1 MNIYIILSVIWIFCI
16 IAFII
21 FTILLEKDNNYEEDE
36 ENLPYSKKDF
46 LLNIYEKKF
55 FIELEKIIPENYFI
69 YPQVLLSNIVKVNNV
84 SKKDFWYYQNKI
96 NRKIVDFV
104 IFEKKSLTPFLVVE
118 YDWTTH
124 NKADRIERDLFV
136 NEVLE
141 SAWIKIIH
149 IKHSKNLDIENI
161 KNDLYIALWIET
173 LTEQSSENNNKI

>member
-1 MNIYIILSVIWIFCI
+1 MNIYIILSIIWIFFI

-21 FTILLEKDNNYEEDE
+21 FIIFLETDNNYE

-46 LLNIYEKKF
+46 LLNIYEKIF
-55 FIELEKIIPENYFI
+55 FIELQKIIPENYFV

-104 IFEKKSLTPFLVVE
+104 IFEKKSLTPFLVIE
-118 YDWTTH
+118 YDWATH
-124 NKADRIERDLFV
+124 NKAERIERDLFV
-136 NEVLE
+136 NKVLE

-161 KNDLYIALWIET
+161 KNDLYIALWTEALI
-173 LTEQSSENNNKI
+173 EQSSENNNKI